1 MWVRWDARK
10 LFRFEHELE
19 IEPSM
24 GELSP
29 GRIWRVSSRVKGFR
43 GLNLGFFF
51 RAGFRGFL
59 WVFRGV
65 NSVGLQPIGRDF
77 QEALQ
82 GF

>member
-51 RAGFRGFL
+51 EPDSGAFFGFFGVSTLWGFS
-59 WVFRGV
+59 R
-65 NSVGLQPIGRDF
+65 
-77 QEALQ
+77 
-82 GF
+82 